1 MKFKDLLYK
10 TLYPSFG
17 YLVLHGLCRTLRIE
31 SEGED
36 TLRALNRAGQPV
48 VFAFWHGHHFLL
60 VHYMGNRNISV
71 VVSPSN
77 DGTLISTILNWS
89 GFETVRGSS
98 DRQPIRALVEA
109 VKQMKSGKNIAFT
122 VDGPKGPAHQVKP
135 GAVYL
140 AKKMQV
146 PIIPVA
152 VSYSRYWKM
161 RSWDAYRIPKPFAKA
176 IIFFDTPFEINT
188 DLSEAAILHS
198 SEQLGDKLV
207 GLTERADNYFR
218 SGRSE

>member
-10 TLYPSFG
+10 TLYPALG
-17 YLVLHGLCRTLRIE
+17 YVVLHVLCKTLRIK

-36 TLRALNRAGQPV
+36 KVRALNKSGQPV

-60 VHYMGNRNISV
+60 VHYMGDRNISV

-77 DGTLISTILNWS
+77 DGALISAILNWS

-98 DRQPIRALVEA
+98 SRQPVRALVEA
-109 VKQMKSGKNIAFT
+109 VRQMKTGKNIAFT
-122 VDGPKGPAHQVKP
+122 VDGPKGPVYQVKP

-140 AKKMQV
+140 TKKMQV
-146 PIIPVA
+146 PLIPVA
-152 VSYSRYWKM
+152 VSYDRFWKM

-176 IIFFDTPFEINT
+176 IIFFDTPYKI
-188 DLSEAAILHS
+188 DKVLSESAILDS
-198 SEQLGDKLV
+198 SAQLEDKLRR
-207 GLTERADNYFR
+207 LTEQADNYFK
-218 SGRSE
+218 SGHPK